1 MEWFELKDISNIDS
15 PALLVYPSRMKSNI
29 AAAISMVGDPARL
42 RPHIKTHKSLE
53 VAQMMLDAGIT
64 KFKCATIAE
73 AELLGMLYAP
83 DVLLAYQPVGPK
95 VDRLF
100 SLIERYPLTQYSCLV
115 DHPDA
120 VLAIS
125 NIASKTNSTVNVY
138 LDIDVGMHRTGILP
152 ESAYSLFELCNQN
165 PGISVKGLHA
175 YDGHIRDS
183 DLELRKQHA
192 DEAILPVYKLLE
204 HMQGHS
210 HLTYDL
216 ICGGSPTFPIHAGR
230 SFVVC
235 SPGTFIYWDQ
245 GYGELYEGKTFQ
257 PAAVLITR
265 VISVGANHIC
275 TDLGHKS
282 VASENDINHRI
293 YFLNAKDLKP
303 IGQSEEHLVL
313 HHAAP
318 NEFHIG
324 DVLYGITH
332 HICPTVA
339 LYERVYS
346 VEDNGLAGEWFN
358 IARDRK
364 INI

>member
-1 MEWFELKDISNIDS
+1 
-15 PALLVYPSRMKSNI
+15 MKSNI

-53 VAQMMLDAGIT
+53 AAQMMLDAGIT

-192 DEAILPVYKLLE
+192 DEAILPVYKLLGLNKVIPILRMTNMRRITYFQRWKSAS
-204 HMQGHS
+204 MQS
-210 HLTYDL
+210 NCFLFT
-216 ICGGSPTFPIHAGR
+216 GSGNYKGR
-230 SFVVC
+230 
-235 SPGTFIYWDQ
+235 
-245 GYGELYEGKTFQ
+245 L
-257 PAAVLITR
+257 VLITR
-265 VISVGANHIC
+265 HFC
-275 TDLGHKS
+275 
-282 VASENDINHRI
+282 
-293 YFLNAKDLKP
+293 
-303 IGQSEEHLVL
+303 
-313 HHAAP
+313 
-318 NEFHIG
+318 
-324 DVLYGITH
+324 
-332 HICPTVA
+332 
-339 LYERVYS
+339 
-346 VEDNGLAGEWFN
+346 
-358 IARDRK
+358 
-364 INI
+364 